1 MLQIC
6 NNQITRMTEIIRIP
20 NIENYTQE
28 IINGEL
34 ILTPKEIYISEDE
47 FNRIILNSSKI
58 LSCIVKNG
66 EEIISKKTKYLAI
79 LIDIWKSMPTQK
91 IFQTTTFNIKLTNQ
105 YGLNGYKWCPELK
118 FSIQYRDSKYTMKE
132 VLNMIKLNNYT
143 ILIMLRLVTGQII
156 KYKYNL

>member
-1 MLQIC
+1 
-6 NNQITRMTEIIRIP
+6 MTEIIRIP

-58 LSCIVKNG
+58 LNCIVKNG
-66 EEIISKKTKYLAI
+66 EELISNKTKYNAI
-79 LIDIWKSMPTQK
+79 LIDVWKSMPTQK
-91 IFQTTTFNIKLTNQ
+91 ILQKTTFNMKLTNQ

-118 FSIQYRDSKYTMKE
+118 LSIQHKDSKYTMKE
-132 VLNMIKLNNYT
+132 VLNMVKLNNYT
-143 ILIMLRLVTGQII
+143 ILIVLRLATGQII

>member
-1 MLQIC
+1 
-6 NNQITRMTEIIRIP
+6 MTEIIRIP

-58 LSCIVKNG
+58 LNCIVKNG
-66 EEIISKKTKYLAI
+66 EELISNKTKYNAI
-79 LIDIWKSMPTQK
+79 LIDVWKSMPTQK
-91 IFQTTTFNIKLTNQ
+91 ILQTTTFNMKLTNQ

-118 FSIQYRDSKYTMKE
+118 LSIQNKDSKYTMKE
-132 VLNMIKLNNYT
+132 VLNMVKLNNYT
-143 ILIMLRLVTGQII
+143 ILIVIRLATGQII
-156 KYKYNL
+156 NYKYNL